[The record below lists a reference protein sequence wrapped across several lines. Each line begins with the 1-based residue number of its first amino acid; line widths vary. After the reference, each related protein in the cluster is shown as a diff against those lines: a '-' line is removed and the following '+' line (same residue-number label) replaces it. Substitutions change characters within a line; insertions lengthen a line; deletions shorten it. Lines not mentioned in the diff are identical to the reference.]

1 MVDEIHVSPRL
12 VSVERPDGAARHGR
26 VRRLL
31 VGVLILAAAVA
42 GVAYAWSRGSAD
54 GGKAITLV
62 KEQSAQALARAQL
75 GPQGRLEVDWSA
87 SPMGTASG
95 EDVQMV
101 EATLVSSDGRAARR
115 ATFMVDVDTGEVLAQ
130 DALAASLLGPG
141 GKIENVHR

>member
-1 MVDEIHVSPRL
+1 MADEANVTPRL
-12 VSVERPDGAARHGR
+12 ISVGRPDGAGRRGR

-31 VGVLILAAAVA
+31 VGVLIVAAVVA
-42 GVAYAWSRGSAD
+42 GVAYAWSRGSED
-54 GGKAITLV
+54 GGRAITLV

-75 GPQGRLEVDWSA
+75 GPQGRLEVGWSA
-87 SPMGTASG
+87 SPMGSTSG

-101 EATLVSSDGRAARR
+101 EATLVSSDGRATRR

-141 GKIENVHR
+141 GKVENIHR